1 MKKFGFLLILVIF
14 AQTGWAQ
21 NEDLLALVDTG
32 PKKERVK
39 NAFKSTRVIMGQ
51 SMEFLAKGTLDVRI
65 LHRFGPINSG
75 YQNFWGLDQASM
87 RLGFDY
93 GITNSLG
100 IGIGRSTFQKELD
113 GFIKFRPIWQSTG
126 PGAIPFSV
134 VLVGGM
140 TADTMPWADPT
151 RTNFVTSKMAYYGQ
165 MIIGRK
171 FSEGFTFQLTPTYL
185 HRNLVPTES
194 DPNDVYAMGF
204 GGRIKLSKRVSFNVD
219 YFYVYN
225 GLTPNV
231 NYFPLSVGFDIE
243 TGGHVFQL
251 NFSNAI
257 GMNER
262 AFLMNTTNSWEK
274 GQVLFGFNLSR
285 VFTVVKRK

>member
-1 MKKFGFLLILVIF
+1 MKRISFLILLF
-14 AQTGWAQ
+14 LAYLSSWGQ

-32 PKKERVK
+32 PQKEHVK

-75 YQNFWGLDQASM
+75 YKNFWGLDQASM

-93 GITNSLG
+93 GITNSLS
-100 IGIGRSTFQKELD
+100 IGVGRSTYKKELD

-126 PGAIPFSV
+126 PGSIPFSV
-134 VLVGGM
+134 VLVSGM
-140 TADTMPWADPT
+140 TVDTTPWADPT
-151 RTNFVTSKMAYYGQ
+151 RTNFTTSKMAYYGQ

-171 FSEGFTFQLTPTYL
+171 FSEGFTLQLTPTFL
-185 HRNLVPTES
+185 HRNLVPTE
-194 DPNDVYAMGF
+194 NDLNDIYALGI
-204 GGRIKLSKRVSFNVD
+204 GGRIKLSKRISFNWD

-225 GLTPNV
+225 GLKPNV
-231 NYFPLSVGFDIE
+231 NYFPLSLGFDIE

-251 NFSNAI
+251 NFSNSI

-262 AFLMNTTNSWEK
+262 AFLTDTTNSWAN
-274 GQVLFGFNLSR
+274 GDVLFGFNLSR

>member
-1 MKKFGFLLILVIF
+1 MLVFFSPLIK
-14 AQTGWAQ
+14 AQ
-21 NEDLLALVDTG
+21 NEDLLSLVEDK

-51 SMEFLAKGTLDVRI
+51 SMEMLAKGVMDVRI
-65 LHRFGPINSG
+65 LHRFGSINSG
-75 YQNFWGLDQASM
+75 YKNLWGLDQASM

-93 GITNSLG
+93 GITNSLS
-100 IGIGRSTFQKELD
+100 IGVGRSTYKKELD

-126 PGAIPFSV
+126 PGSIPFSV
-134 VLVGGM
+134 VMVGGM
-140 TADTMPWADPT
+140 TVDTMPWADPT

-165 MIIGRK
+165 IIIGRK
-171 FSEGFTFQLTPTYL
+171 FSEGFTLQITPTIL
-185 HRNLVPTES
+185 HRNLVPTEN
-194 DPNDVYAMGF
+194 DPNDIYAAGL
-204 GGRIKLSKRVSFNVD
+204 GGRIKLSRRVSFNWD
-219 YFYVYN
+219 YFYVFN
-225 GLTPNV
+225 GLTPV
-231 NYFPLSVGFDIE
+231 NYFPLSLGFDIE

-262 AFLMNTTNSWEK
+262 AFLTETTNSWAN
-274 GQVLFGFNLSR
+274 GDVRFGFNLSR